1 MSSPV
6 GGVNTGQLRR
16 LPRTWLL
23 QNCTGADYA
32 GKMFLPRELLI
43 FSQENQWRKGGE
55 EELIRFWIFLFP
67 KMMSFQLT
75 SVINASLGYPA
86 PRFLFLF
93 YFARIV

>member
-1 MSSPV
+1 MSSPR
-6 GGVNTGQLRR
+6 GRCQYGAAAQTSVNMATAKLH
-16 LPRTWLL
+16 
-23 QNCTGADYA
+23 GADYA

-75 SVINASLGYPA
+75 SVINASLE
-86 PRFLFLF
+86 
-93 YFARIV
+93 